1 MKTNEVLKL
10 FDKELLDKI
19 YHFSYHRCNT
29 STEAEDLC
37 SDIVLAVIT
46 AVHKQAE
53 VKNFYAFVWTIAH
66 RAYADYSEKRTA
78 ERRVISLENCDM
90 PLQAEK
96 NELDD
101 VVEAAAEQEQIKR
114 ILNEIAFLSKAYR
127 EVMVLYYVDGLKVK
141 EIAMK
146 LAISETTVK
155 QRLFSARN
163 IVRKEVETMSER
175 NLSLKPVRL
184 SVVGTGRPRGNE
196 PNVKAERM
204 LSQNLIYLCKD
215 KPKSAKELSEELCV
229 PMPYIEEELEIQCHG
244 QNGTYGM
251 LRKLDNGKYAIN
263 IHLLDYTEYR
273 EVNQIYKK
281 YLPQVCGIL
290 KQKLSQ
296 NKERILALPYL
307 SEQNDMRFILWILI
321 SRMNWGF
328 ELRLNEVIA
337 QKYFADIT
345 PVEREYSCAAIA
357 FREGERQEFNFY
369 GCDEI
374 GSTFVPGYKTVVVS
388 NVYGERMDKHFSCGH
403 SISTDPKLLMVLR
416 AIGGLSLEDLTEEE
430 KEVVAKGL
438 ECGYLRKKGNMVE
451 PKIIV
456 LDREYAD
463 ELAKIQHTFVD
474 GMADVMEDI
483 AKELSVYMK
492 KHIPE
497 HLLNEYAVYTRL
509 LAGSELLP
517 AMIEECIRED
527 LLLAPENRIGA
538 EGVLMIVEKNN

>member
-1 MKTNEVLKL
+1 MKTNEVLKQ

-29 STEAEDLC
+29 SVEAEDLC
-37 SDIVLAVIT
+37 SEIVLAVIT
-46 AVHKQAE
+46 AIHKQEE
-53 VKNFYAFVWTIAH
+53 VKNFPAFVWTIAH
-66 RAYADYSEKRTA
+66 RVYADYSEKRNA

-90 PLQAEK
+90 LLQTEK
-96 NELDD
+96 SEIDD
-101 VVEAAAEQEQIKR
+101 VVEVAAEREQIKR

-127 EVMVLYYVDGLKVK
+127 EVMVLYYIDGRKVK
-141 EIAMK
+141 EIAEK
-146 LAISETTVK
+146 LDINETTVK

-175 NLSLKPVRL
+175 NLSLKPIRL

-196 PNVKAERM
+196 PNVKSERM
-204 LSQNLIYLCKD
+204 LSQNLIYLCKE

-229 PMPYIEEELEIQCHG
+229 PMPYIEEELEIQCRG

-251 LRKLDNGKYAIN
+251 LRRLDSGKYAIN
-263 IHLLDYTEYR
+263 IHLLDYAEYI
-273 EVNQIYKK
+273 EVNKIYEK
-281 YLPQVCGIL
+281 YLPEFCQIL
-290 KQKLSQ
+290 KQKLDQ

-307 SEQNDMRFILWILI
+307 SEQNDLRFILWTLI
-321 SRMNWGF
+321 SRIDWGF

-337 QKYFADIT
+337 QKYFSDIT

-438 ECGYLRKKGNMVE
+438 ECGYLRKKGNVVE
-451 PKIIV
+451 PQIIV
-456 LDREYAD
+456 LERKYA
-463 ELAKIQHTFVD
+463 EEFAKIQDEFVD
-474 GMADVMEDI
+474 EMTDVIEDI
-483 AKELSVYMK
+483 AKEVSVYMK

-497 HLLNEYAVYTRL
+497 HLLNEYAIYTRL

-517 AMIEECIRED
+517 AVIEECIKEG
-527 LLLAPENRIGA
+527 LLLAPEKRVGA
-538 EGVLMIVEKNN
+538 EGVLMIVEKN

>member
-29 STEAEDLC
+29 SVEAEDLC
-37 SDIVLAVIT
+37 SEIVLAVIT
-46 AVHKQAE
+46 AIHKQAE
-53 VKNFYAFVWTIAH
+53 VKNFHAFVWTIAH
-66 RAYADYSEKRTA
+66 RVYADYSEKRTA

-90 PLQAEK
+90 PLQTEK

-101 VVEAAAEQEQIKR
+101 VVEAVAEQEQIKR

-127 EVMVLYYVDGLKVK
+127 EVMVLYYIDGLKVK

-184 SVVGTGRPRGNE
+184 SVVGIGHPRGNE

-204 LSQNLIYLCKD
+204 LSQNLIYLCKE

-251 LRKLDNGKYAIN
+251 LRRLDNGKYAIN
-263 IHLLDYTEYR
+263 IHLLDYTDYV
-273 EVNQIYKK
+273 EVNKIYEK
-281 YLPQVCGIL
+281 YLSEFCRIL

-296 NKERILALPYL
+296 SKERILALPYL
-307 SEQNDMRFILWILI
+307 SEQNDLRFILWTLI
-321 SRMNWGF
+321 ARIDWRF

-337 QKYFADIT
+337 KKYFSDIA
-345 PVEREYSCAAIA
+345 PVEREYSCAAVA
-357 FREGERQEFNFY
+357 FREDQRPVFHFY

-388 NVYGERMDKHFSCGH
+388 NVYGERIDKHFSCGH

-416 AIGGLSLEDLTEEE
+416 AIGGLPLEGMTEEE
-430 KEVVAKGL
+430 KEIAAKAL
-438 ECGYLRKKGNMVE
+438 ECGYLRKKDNMVE
-451 PKIIV
+451 PQIIV
-456 LDREYAD
+456 LDRRHVEELVKLQD
-463 ELAKIQHTFVD
+463 EFVD
-474 GMADVMEDI
+474 DMADVIEDI
-483 AKELSVYMK
+483 AKEVFAYMK

-497 HLLNEYAVYTRL
+497 HLLNEYDVYTRL

-517 AMIEECIRED
+517 AVIEECIKEG
-527 LLLAPENRIGA
+527 LLLVPENRLGA
-538 EGVLMIVEKNN
+538 EGVLMIVEK

>member
-29 STEAEDLC
+29 SVEAEDLC
-37 SDIVLAVIT
+37 SEIVLAVLAAI
-46 AVHKQAE
+46 HKQE
-53 VKNFYAFVWTIAH
+53 KVKNFHAFVWTIAH
-66 RAYADYSEKRTA
+66 RVYADYSEKRNA
-78 ERRVISLENCDM
+78 DSRLISLENCDM
-90 PLQAEK
+90 LLQTEK
-96 NELDD
+96 SEIDD
-101 VVEAAAEQEQIKR
+101 MVEEAAEQEQLRKIFT
-114 ILNEIAFLSKAYR
+114 EIAFLSKAYR
-127 EVMVLYYVDGLKVK
+127 EVMVLFYIDGFKVK
-141 EIAMK
+141 EIAEK

-184 SVVGTGRPRGNE
+184 SIVGIGSPRGNE

-204 LSQNLIYLCKD
+204 FSQNLIYLCKD

-251 LRKLDNGKYAIN
+251 LRRLDNGKYAIN
-263 IHLLDYTEYR
+263 IHLLDYAEYV
-273 EVNQIYKK
+273 EVNKIYEK
-281 YLPQVCGIL
+281 YLPEFCRIL

-296 NKERILALPYL
+296 NKERILAFPYL
-307 SEQNDMRFILWILI
+307 SEQNDLRFILWTLI
-321 SRMNWGF
+321 SRIDWGF
-328 ELRLNEVIA
+328 ELKLNDVIA
-337 QKYFADIT
+337 KKYFSDIT
-345 PVEREYSCAAIA
+345 PVEREYSCAAVA
-357 FREGERQEFNFY
+357 FREDQRPVFHFY

-374 GSTFVPGYKTVVVS
+374 GSTFVPGYKAVVVS
-388 NVYGERMDKHFSCGH
+388 NVYGELIDKHFSCGH

-416 AIGGLSLEDLTEEE
+416 AVGGLSLEELTEEE
-430 KEVVAKGL
+430 KEIAAKGL

-451 PKIIV
+451 PQIIV
-456 LDREYAD
+456 LDRQHAEELVKLQD
-463 ELAKIQHTFVD
+463 EFVD
-474 GMADVMEDI
+474 DMTDVIEDI
-483 AKELSVYMK
+483 AKEVSVYMK

-517 AMIEECIRED
+517 VVIEECIKEGM
-527 LLLAPENRIGA
+527 LLAPEKRVGA
-538 EGVLMIVEKNN
+538 EGVLMIVEKN